1 MIPLIRFLFFSIIKP
16 YMSDSLIT
24 SVINNII
31 NIKEEEDNHII
42 MMD

>member
-24 SVINNII
+24 SVIKNII

>member
-16 YMSDSLIT
+16 YMSDSLIN
-24 SVINNII
+24 SVIKNII

-42 MMD
+42 KMD